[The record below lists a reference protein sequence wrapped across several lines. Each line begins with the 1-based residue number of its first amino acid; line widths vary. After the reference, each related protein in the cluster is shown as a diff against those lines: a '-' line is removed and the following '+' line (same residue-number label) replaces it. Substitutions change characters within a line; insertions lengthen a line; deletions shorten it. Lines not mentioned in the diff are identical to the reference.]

1 MSIVVIFSRD
11 CALKKFQNLPSY
23 NLERVWCC
31 TALKGSNS
39 VAVGYDEGTILIKM
53 GRDEPAVTMDVNG
66 KLIWARHSEL
76 CQGTNGFRRKT
87 FRSRNHRRSFR
98 TTIK

>member
-1 MSIVVIFSRD
+1 MRKNSK
-11 CALKKFQNLPSY
+11 LLPSY

-76 CQGTNGFRRKT
+76 CQGTIIQNYIFGQLRKT
-87 FRSRNHRRSFR
+87 KCSGNINDIF
-98 TTIK
+98 

>member
-1 MSIVVIFSRD
+1 M
-11 CALKKFQNLPSY
+11 
-23 NLERVWCC
+23 WCC

-76 CQGTNGFRRKT
+76 CQGTISQNFIFKT
-87 FRSRNHRRSFR
+87 RSLVEDLFG
-98 TTIK
+98 

>member
-1 MSIVVIFSRD
+1 M
-11 CALKKFQNLPSY
+11 
-23 NLERVWCC
+23 WCC

-76 CQGTNGFRRKT
+76 CQGRILSVKIIKYQQDNKT
-87 FRSRNHRRSFR
+87 VTFSNSPWYGL
-98 TTIK
+98 

>member
-1 MSIVVIFSRD
+1 MGTQYFIFFQSNS
-11 CALKKFQNLPSY
+11 FQNYQSY

-76 CQGTNGFRRKT
+76 CQGKNLLVDEL
-87 FRSRNHRRSFR
+87 
-98 TTIK
+98 

>member
-1 MSIVVIFSRD
+1 MK
-11 CALKKFQNLPSY
+11 LQNLPSY

-76 CQGTNGFRRKT
+76 CQGTISQIFIFKT
-87 FRSRNHRRSFR
+87 RSLVKHLFGRPRNN
-98 TTIK
+98 KM